1 VFEEQEPGTI
11 RKGNSKFQIAK
22 EALKGLFL

>member
-1 VFEEQEPGTI
+1 MFEEQEPGTS
-11 RKGNSKFQIAK
+11 RKGNSKFQIPK